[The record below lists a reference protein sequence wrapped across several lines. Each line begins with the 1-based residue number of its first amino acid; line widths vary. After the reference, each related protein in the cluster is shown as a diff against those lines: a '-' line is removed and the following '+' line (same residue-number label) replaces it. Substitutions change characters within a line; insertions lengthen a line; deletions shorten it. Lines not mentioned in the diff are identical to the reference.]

1 MGFTDV
7 KKEVGF
13 GMYCRHSPSL
23 HHDKPA
29 LYPKSDF
36 YHLFTEQMS
45 FRVSIIC
52 NTLASL
58 LGLMLFCWALSLWC
72 RYGNPLVMRT
82 LALMFIICA
91 IFSAISHV
99 FHSSRMCS
107 IDVSK
112 LRRYASCIMVVF
124 GFFFADATPF
134 VTFHLS
140 FAPGMQYIT

>member
-29 LYPKSDF
+29 LYHKYDF
-36 YHLFTEQMS
+36 YHLFTEQMY
-45 FRVSIIC
+45 FRISIIC

-58 LGLMLFCWALSLWC
+58 LGLMLFWWALSLWC
-72 RYGNPLVMRT
+72 QYGNPLVMRT
-82 LALMFIICA
+82 LTLMFIICA
-91 IFSAISHV
+91 IFSAISHLLH
-99 FHSSRMCS
+99 FSRMCS

-112 LRRYASCIMVVF
+112 WKSCASCIMVVF
-124 GFFFADATPF
+124 VSFYRCNTF
-134 VTFHLS
+134 VIIYLS
-140 FAPGMQYIT
+140 FVPGMQYIT

>member
-23 HHDKPA
+23 HHNKPA
-29 LYPKSDF
+29 LYPKTDF

-45 FRVSIIC
+45 FRVSVIC
-52 NTLASL
+52 NTLGSL
-58 LGLMLFCWALSLWC
+58 FGLMLFWWALSLWC

-112 LRRYASCIMVVF
+112 LRSYASFTMDVF
-124 GFFFADATPF
+124 GFFLVEMTLF
-134 VTFHLS
+134 VTLHLS
-140 FAPGMQYIT
+140 FSGA